1 MNTNNY
7 YEIGLGP
14 HEGEVSTSSSSHFK
28 KLRFHITGAF
38 SHKGSISSLI
48 LIVSIVTFVVNTVF
62 FYFFFANNQINDN
75 VQKPANS
82 SLIASFV
89 DSL

>member
-1 MNTNNY
+1 MNNNY

-14 HEGEVSTSSSSHFK
+14 HEGEVAVSSSSHFK

-38 SHKGSISSLI
+38 AHKGSISSLI
-48 LIVSIVTFVVNTVF
+48 LIVSVATFVVNTVF
-62 FYFFFANNQINDN
+62 FYFFFANTKINDN
-75 VQKPANS
+75 VQKLANS
-82 SLIASFV
+82 SLIASFI